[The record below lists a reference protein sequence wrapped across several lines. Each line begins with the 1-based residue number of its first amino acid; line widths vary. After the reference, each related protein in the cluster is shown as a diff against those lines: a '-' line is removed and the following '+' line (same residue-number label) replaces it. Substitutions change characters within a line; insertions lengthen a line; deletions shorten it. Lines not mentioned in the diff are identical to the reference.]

1 MRFVISGH
9 EEYAVLNLVPVE
21 DSGRGV
27 ELPMNLYTRWTRARA
42 ELDAAQRQVLAHL
55 RSAGGSNA
63 IPEELWESVDR
74 TEEGGPSSA
83 GWDSW

>member
-1 MRFVISGH
+1 MRFMISGH
-9 EEYAVLNLVPVE
+9 EEYAVLHLAAV
-21 DSGRGV
+21 DGDRGI
-27 ELPMNLYTRWTRARA
+27 ELPVALYTRWTHARE

-55 RSAGGSNA
+55 RAAGGRGA

-74 TEEGGPSSA
+74 AGHVGPSSA